1 MKIVV
6 ATKNN
11 HKVNE
16 LREMLSMPEI
26 EFFTMKDMN
35 VDIDIEENGKTFEK
49 ML

>member
-16 LREMLSMPEI
+16 LKEMLNMPEV

-35 VDIDIEENGKTFEK
+35 IDLDIE
-49 ML
+49 